1 MKQKVIQL
9 LGVAVALFMSAACS
23 NDDDNKTT
31 APTDSDHGVE
41 VCIVFSPQNLGDQG
55 YADRVLAG
63 MFLFDKQLTSEDYDR
78 VLLRYMTPSDNETL
92 HNQLRQRQLGTGG
105 RSQHTAHH
113 PDQRTGTWRLQRGLS
128 ARQSPDLGARRE
140 LQRRGL
146 PENHRRAL

>member
-23 NDDDNKTT
+23 SDDDNKSA

-63 MFLFDKQLTSEDYDR
+63 MFLFDKQLTDTHDTFCIFR
-78 VLLRYMTPSDNETL
+78 
-92 HNQLRQRQLGTGG
+92 
-105 RSQHTAHH
+105 
-113 PDQRTGTWRLQRGLS
+113 
-128 ARQSPDLGARRE
+128 
-140 LQRRGL
+140 
-146 PENHRRAL
+146 